1 MFTAQD
7 AAGVAGAAWHQA
19 TRDNQ
24 TAHAAPAVSAS
35 QLHECPRALHYRA
48 QGLPHTDIVPAKL
61 HLLAHFGT
69 AVHDFYL
76 PYLAGAWLE
85 QDTVADV
92 DIEGAVEVTVD
103 GVRIVAHPDLV
114 ITYTDGT
121 ASILELKT
129 TGKAGVDAALAGEPK
144 AAHLDQCR
152 LGAALIEHTT
162 GTPVVGYWIYY
173 LDRADPERHWA
184 LVDRSWSTE
193 EAQRGSDLIDY
204 AARVGA
210 REAEAPR
217 WFGAAR
223 TDAHA
228 PHSPCPS
235 CPWQTQCLGKDPAD
249 PVRAEVADEL
259 LTAVVDASTAI
270 DESVTRLAEFLRL
283 EAGIDR
289 YRKSKSYLF
298 DLVEYLG
305 IEPGDYHIRGSV
317 KTLVWREGHDRTDA
331 AACVKILEDLGKP
344 VPKSRTSGYYQLK

>member
-24 TAHAAPAVSAS
+24 AAHAAQAISAS

-48 QGLPHTDIVPAKL
+48 RGLPATDTVPARL

-76 PYLAGAWLE
+76 PYLAKAWLAHDAVADTDIE
-85 QDTVADV
+85 PALAVTVA
-92 DIEGAVEVTVD
+92 
-103 GVRIVAHPDLV
+103 GVQITAHPDLV

-121 ASILELKT
+121 ASVFELKT

-152 LGAALIEHTT
+152 LGAAMIEHTT
-162 GTPVVGYWIYY
+162 GAPVNGYWIYY

-184 LVDRSWSTE
+184 LVERSWTAE
-193 EAQRGSDLIDY
+193 EAQRGYDLMSY
-204 AARVGA
+204 AAHIGA
-210 REAEAPR
+210 HEADAPR

-223 TDAHA
+223 SDAHA
-228 PHSPCPS
+228 PHSPCTT

-249 PVRAEVADEL
+249 PLRAEVADEL
-259 LTAVVDASTAI
+259 LTAIDTTNADIDSVEAAMAEYLTRVADVDK
-270 DESVTRLAEFLRL
+270 
-283 EAGIDR
+283 
-289 YRKSKSYLF
+289 YRKGKSYLF
-298 DLVEYLG
+298 DLVQHLG

-331 AACVKILEDLGKP
+331 AACVKILEDLAVA

>member
-24 TAHAAPAVSAS
+24 AAHADQVVSAS

-48 QGLPHTDIVPAKL
+48 QGTPTSDTVAAKL
-61 HLLAHFGT
+61 NLLAHFGT

-76 PYLAGAWLE
+76 PYLAKAWLE
-85 QDTVADV
+85 QNAVADV
-92 DIEGAVEVTVD
+92 DIEPAIEVTVD

-121 ASILELKT
+121 ASVLELKT
-129 TGKAGVDAALAGEPK
+129 TGKAGVDAALAGDPK

-162 GTPVVGYWIYY
+162 GAPVTGYWIYY

-184 LVDRSWSTE
+184 LVDRHWSVE
-193 EAQRGSDLIDY
+193 EAQRGYDLIDY
-204 AARVGA
+204 AARVGSN
-210 REAEAPR
+210 EAEAPR

-223 TDAHA
+223 ADAHA
-228 PHSPCPS
+228 PHSPCLA
-235 CPWQTQCLGKDPAD
+235 CPWQSTCLGKDPAD
-249 PVRAEVADEL
+249 PVRAEAADEL
-259 LTAVVDASTAI
+259 LAAIADAAVDI
-270 DESVTRLAEFLRL
+270 DSAEAHLAEFLTRTA
-283 EAGIDR
+283 EVEK
-289 YRKSKSYLF
+289 YRKGKSHLI

-305 IEPGDYHIRGSV
+305 LEPGDYHIRGSV
-317 KTLVWREGHDRTDA
+317 KTLVWRDGHDRTDT